1 MASYGGIEASDARLL
16 PDTGSQLIS
25 FNLVALQS
33 MMQAVAREVAER
45 ASRSCAHHTAIQAIN
60 TECSH
65 KCCLGADMCGRP
77 YRHQA
82 P

>member
-1 MASYGGIEASDARLL
+1 MATYGGIEASDARLL

-45 ASRSCAHHTAIQAIN
+45 ASCNWAHHTAISTIDAACN
-60 TECSH
+60 
-65 KCCLGADMCGRP
+65 
-77 YRHQA
+77 Y
-82 P
+82 

>member
-1 MASYGGIEASDARLL
+1 VTVLGLGSMANYGGIEASEARLL

-45 ASRSCAHHTAIQAIN
+45 ASCNWAHDTAV
-60 TECSH
+60 
-65 KCCLGADMCGRP
+65 
-77 YRHQA
+77 
-82 P
+82 

>member
-1 MASYGGIEASDARLL
+1 MATYGGIEASEARLL

-45 ASRSCAHHTAIQAIN
+45 VSCNWAHHTAI
-60 TECSH
+60 
-65 KCCLGADMCGRP
+65 
-77 YRHQA
+77 
-82 P
+82 

>member
-1 MASYGGIEASDARLL
+1 MATYGGIEASEARLL

-45 ASRSCAHHTAIQAIN
+45 ASCNWAHDTAV
-60 TECSH
+60 
-65 KCCLGADMCGRP
+65 
-77 YRHQA
+77 
-82 P
+82 

>member
-45 ASRSCAHHTAIQAIN
+45 ASRNCAHHTAI
-60 TECSH
+60 
-65 KCCLGADMCGRP
+65 
-77 YRHQA
+77 
-82 P
+82 

>member
-1 MASYGGIEASDARLL
+1 MTISGLGSMASYGGIEASDARLL

-45 ASRSCAHHTAIQAIN
+45 ASRNCAHHTAI
-60 TECSH
+60 
-65 KCCLGADMCGRP
+65 
-77 YRHQA
+77 
-82 P
+82 